1 MSLEMLGKKLFLS
14 KNSVNYRIKRLEKKG
29 IIKNYYTIIDM
40 FKLNYKCIRCYIIYQ
55 STTPEIKNEIIKYF
69 CSNKNIG
76 IVGSMIGSIDLNA
89 IFWVQHINDFQ
100 RFWLNTINKYG
111 NYFDKQYL
119 SLYYKVQTY
128 PPTYLILEDDKTID
142 RIKYKVEI
150 GGGKI
155 ENIDQIDMQILNIIA
170 YNSRIP
176 IVSIA
181 KKLNLS
187 IRTVHY
193 RIQKLKRMK
202 IIKSF
207 TTNIDINKLGFR
219 WFKVDIYL
227 EDQSKKMDVIQY
239 IKHNPNIIAI
249 DTTTGYSDVEL
260 EFHVKDIYI
269 LGEIMDNLT
278 QKFQNIIKNYSYFY
292 IKNSH
297 KYYYFPEL

>member
-1 MSLEMLGKKLFLS
+1 
-14 KNSVNYRIKRLEKKG
+14 
-29 IIKNYYTIIDM
+29 
-40 FKLNYKCIRCYIIYQ
+40 
-55 STTPEIKNEIIKYF
+55 
-69 CSNKNIG
+69 
-76 IVGSMIGSIDLNA
+76 
-89 IFWVQHINDFQ
+89 
-100 RFWLNTINKYG
+100 
-111 NYFDKQYL
+111 
-119 SLYYKVQTY
+119 
-128 PPTYLILEDDKTID
+128 
-142 RIKYKVEI
+142 
-150 GGGKI
+150 
-155 ENIDQIDMQILNIIA
+155 MQILNIIA

-207 TTNIDINKLGFR
+207 TTNIDINKIGFR

-269 LGEIMDNLT
+269 LGEIMDNLI